1 MFKFLLALLFVPSI
15 ALATITAEQEFA
27 INRMNSVA
35 QKHQLGSLL
44 HKNVNVVVGKYSFAV
59 QGGAVGTVNLLSD
72 LNDSKST
79 ITIPDN
85 AVIKKVY
92 IDVLTDP
99 TSGGSATVAVRLQS
113 AGDLKGATAIAS
125 FTGIMDGVPAG
136 AAANMIKLSADR
148 TLQATIAT
156 AALTAGKFNV
166 YVEYVLGD

>member
-1 MFKFLLALLFVPSI
+1 MIKFLLALLFVPSI

-35 QKHQLGSLL
+35 QKHQLGTLL
-44 HKNVNVVVGKYSFAV
+44 QKNVNVVTGKYSFAV
-59 QGGAVGTVNLLSD
+59 QGGAVGDISLLSD
-72 LNDSKST
+72 LNNTNST
-79 ITIPDN
+79 IVIPDN

-92 IDVLTDP
+92 IDVLTAP
-99 TSGGSATVAVRLQS
+99 TSGGAATVAVKLQS
-113 AGDLKGATAIAS
+113 AADLKGATAIAS

-136 AAANMIKLSADR
+136 AAANMIKLTADR
-148 TLQATIAT
+148 TLKITVAT